1 MPVTGLRADPLADV
15 VELLQALAAPVRLAV
30 ITELRSGPQC
40 VHQLVD
46 ALSGTG
52 RDVRQP
58 LMSQHLRVLRS
69 AGVVATERRG
79 QEVVYRLAHPGIGEL
94 AAAAVRQAGIR

>member
-1 MPVTGLRADPLADV
+1 MSVTGLRADPLEEV

-30 ITELRSGPQC
+30 ITELRSGPRC
-40 VHQLVD
+40 VHELID
-46 ALSGTG
+46 ALTDAG

-69 AGVVATERRG
+69 PASS
-79 QEVVYRLAHPGIGEL
+79 PPS
-94 AAAAVRQAGIR
+94 AADKKLSTASPIPASAS

>member
-1 MPVTGLRADPLADV
+1 VSATGLRADPLEDV

-30 ITELRSGPQC
+30 ITELRSGPRC
-40 VHQLVD
+40 VHELID
-46 ALSGTG
+46 ALIDSG

-79 QEVVYRLAHPGIGEL
+79 QEVVYRLTHSGIGEL
-94 AAAAVRQAGIR
+94 AAAAVRQAATR